1 MCPPSN
7 SLEIQIQLDT
17 PINTTIFQFMATD
30 QDIGKNSLLIYTLEG
45 FEQELRFFMIDS
57 ATGELKTVSLLPA
70 TNRNLRITVN
80 ASDSGDLPL
89 SIDCDL
95 LITLYQFNN
104 TVSIV
109 LNTSRFDKVI
119 FEAVLTEV
127 LGFQVVVAEVETLD
141 NGLVY

>member
-17 PINTTIFQFMATD
+17 PISTTIFQFMATD

-109 LNTSRFDKVI
+109 LNTSRFDKEI
-119 FEAVLTEV
+119 FETVLTEV
-127 LGFQVVVAEVETLD
+127 LGFQVVVAEVEILN
-141 NGLVY
+141 NGLV

>member
-1 MCPPSN
+1 
-7 SLEIQIQLDT
+7 
-17 PINTTIFQFMATD
+17 MATD

-109 LNTSRFDKVI
+109 LNTSRFDKEI
-119 FEAVLTEV
+119 FETVLTEV
-127 LGFQVVVAEVETLD
+127 LGFQVVVAEVEILND
-141 NGLVY
+141 GLV